1 MLLFYIIILLLSLY
15 GISFIK
21 SGFNQDYISKEQ
33 CNAIKGIFIL
43 FVFTRHIWPY
53 LSKFGYDF
61 SAPGDS
67 LFINIDRWMGQLL
80 VVAFLFYSGF
90 GVMESIK
97 SKGEPYIDNM
107 PRKRILNTLLNFDVA
122 VFVFIV
128 IDLILGINLK
138 LNTTLLAFT
147 GWTSIG
153 NSNWYIF
160 IILVCYFCT
169 WIGFKLGKGWMAYF
183 LLATAYIILFNTK
196 SNPVWYNTIFSFA
209 AGLFYSRFK
218 SQIEPFV
225 HQWYWIVLPACILV
239 FFSVH
244 TQNFAFYGLKDN
256 LTSIL
261 FALSIVV
268 VSMKIKV
275 GNKALIW
282 CGTKLFP
289 LYIYQRIPMIFLSK
303 FDGGAFISQHP
314 FAYVWTCFLIT
325 IAIAFLYRSLSIPQ
339 LERKHP

>member
-43 FVFTRHIWPY
+43 IVFIRHIWPY
-53 LSKFGYDF
+53 LRNYGYVF
-61 SAPGDS
+61 TSSSDS
-67 LFINIDRWMGQLL
+67 IFMWIDRWMGQLI

-97 SKGEPYIDNM
+97 IKGNQYIDDM

-122 VFVFIV
+122 VSVFLV

-138 LNTTLLAFT
+138 PISTLLAFT

-160 IILVCYFCT
+160 VILICYLCT
-169 WIGFKLGKGWMAYF
+169 WIGFKLGKGWMAFF

-209 AGLFYSRFK
+209 AGLLYSQFK

-225 HQWYWIVLPACILV
+225 HQWYWIVLPTSILV

-244 TQNFAFYGLKDN
+244 TQNFSFYGLKDN
-256 LTSIL
+256 LASIL

-268 VSMKIKV
+268 VSMKIKI
-275 GNKALIW
+275 GNKVLIW

-303 FDGGAFISQHP
+303 FDGGAFISRHP
-314 FAYVWTCFLIT
+314 FAYVWTCLLVT
-325 IAIAFLYRSLSIPQ
+325 IAIALLFRSLSIPQ

>member
-67 LFINIDRWMGQLL
+67 LFMSIDRWLGQLL

-97 SKGEPYIDNM
+97 IKGEPYIEDM

-122 VFVFIV
+122 VLVFLV

-169 WIGFKLGKGWMAYF
+169 WIGFKLGKGWMAFF

-209 AGLFYSRFK
+209 AGLLYSQFK

-225 HQWYWIVLPACILV
+225 HQWYV
-239 FFSVH
+239 
-244 TQNFAFYGLKDN
+244 
-256 LTSIL
+256 SIRQ
-261 FALSIVV
+261 
-268 VSMKIKV
+268 
-275 GNKALIW
+275 
-282 CGTKLFP
+282 TP
-289 LYIYQRIPMIFLSK
+289 
-303 FDGGAFISQHP
+303 
-314 FAYVWTCFLIT
+314 
-325 IAIAFLYRSLSIPQ
+325 YRL
-339 LERKHP
+339 